1 MTLPTATLEPDS
13 EERHHAFLASPR
25 KHVLMITNHG
35 VHQWRVIP
43 GLPDTGGQN
52 VFVNQFTDTM
62 AKLGFRITIVNRGGY
77 VHPVSGAWR
86 RGIRYKDEHQRI
98 LYLEDG
104 LPEFVRKED
113 MAGRMA
119 SLAESLK
126 RSVDAKVDLIISHYW
141 DGARLGATYNESL
154 PEPVRHV
161 WVPHSLGTVKK
172 RNVSQDEWT
181 DLRID
186 ERIAVERSL
195 VEEVDAIAATSSRIR
210 QALQE
215 DYGYRGAILF
225 LPPCVDTDRFHPRGV
240 PDADGVW
247 GFLSQRSGLSVGEV
261 RDCKIV
267 TEISRT
273 DTTKRKRVLIEAFA
287 RVRQRVPDSLLVVS
301 IDAPGTGAES
311 IVGVGA
317 ESTVDDNQERL
328 AGELKRLIDTLDLQ
342 NHVAVVGSV
351 WEELPMIYAV
361 TDVYCTP
368 SVMEGFGMSAQEA
381 AATGVPVVASHLV
394 PFVTEYLLGTQA
406 EDVHFGGVRQPLRVG
421 AGAIVVPADDVD
433 GFARALEMLLTDDD
447 LRKEMGRNAHDVTIP
462 RFTWRNVVTVFL
474 GEMSID
480 PGAVGG

>member
-1 MTLPTATLEPDS
+1 
-13 EERHHAFLASPR
+13 
-25 KHVLMITNHG
+25 MITNHG
-35 VHQWRVIP
+35 LHEWRVIP

-62 AKLGFRITIVNRGGY
+62 SKLGFRITIVNRGGY
-77 VHPVSGAWR
+77 AHPVSGAWR

-141 DGARLGATYNESL
+141 DGARLGATYNGSL

-172 RNVSQDEWT
+172 RNVSQDQWAG
-181 DLRID
+181 LRID
-186 ERIAVERSL
+186 ERIAIERRL
-195 VEEVDAIAATSSRIR
+195 TEEVDAIAATSSTIR

-240 PDADGVW
+240 PDTDGVW
-247 GFLSQRSGLSVGEV
+247 DFLSRRSGLSPEEV
-261 RDCKIV
+261 RNCKIV

-301 IDAPGTGAES
+301 IDAPGTGPGS
-311 IVGVGA
+311 II
-317 ESTVDDNQERL
+317 DDSQERL

-351 WEELPMIYAV
+351 WEELPTIYAV

-406 EDVHFGGVRQPLRVG
+406 EDVHFGDGSQPLRVG

-433 GFARALEMLLTDDD
+433 GFACALEMLLTDDD
-447 LRKEMGRNAHDVTIP
+447 LRNEMGRSAHAVTVP

-474 GEMSID
+474 EEMGID